1 MMRALAAF
9 LIAAAAVAHAA
20 PVEQTIALGGLS
32 VEAWMPDDDGRAHPL
47 IVFSHGFHGCATQSR
62 FLMNAFAAAGYVVL
76 APNHHDASC
85 GGAGAGAMERATQPF
100 REPQKWNDSSYRD
113 RARDISRLIDA
124 AAADP
129 IFDRR
134 VDFSRIGLAGHS
146 LGGYIVLGL
155 AGAWPSWKL
164 PRVKAV
170 LAMSPYA
177 EPYNLHDRLR
187 NLAAPVMYQGGT
199 RDPGIS
205 PSLRKGKGS
214 YAISP
219 APKYYV
225 EFEGAGHFAWTN
237 LRSTFHESIAA
248 YSVAFMDT
256 YVKGQARGEA
266 LTRKR
271 RDVSMLR
278 FEER

>member
-1 MMRALAAF
+1 MTRAFAA
-9 LIAAAAVAHAA
+9 LLLAAAATAHAA
-20 PVEQTIALGGLS
+20 IDEQSLTLGGLKIT
-32 VEAWMPDDDGRAHPL
+32 AWMPEDDESKHPL
-47 IVFSHGFHGCATQSR
+47 VVFSHGFHGCATQSR
-62 FLMNAFAAAGYVVL
+62 FLMQAFAAAGYVVL
-76 APNHHDASC
+76 APNHRDASC
-85 GGAGAGAMERATQPF
+85 GGGAAGVERATQPF
-100 REPQKWNDSSYRD
+100 KEPQKWTEDTYRD
-113 RARDISRLIDA
+113 RARDIARLVDA

-129 IFDRR
+129 VFDRR

-146 LGGYIVLGL
+146 LGGYTVLGL

-170 LAMSPYA
+170 LALSPYA
-177 EPYNLHDRLR
+177 EPFNLHHRLS
-187 NLAAPVMYQGGT
+187 NLAVPVMYQGGT
-199 RDPGIS
+199 RDVGIS
-205 PSLRKGKGS
+205 PALRKGKGS

-237 LRSTFHESIAA
+237 LRATFHESIAA
-248 YSVAFMDT
+248 YCVAFMDT
-256 YVKGQARGEA
+256 YVKGEARGDA

-271 RDVSMLR
+271 RDVSTLR